1 MDKELL
7 EGMLIDYID
16 GTLSE
21 TDRVKIEQEIAKN
34 EEAYK
39 VYEQLREVITAM
51 DKSEKFEPG
60 GYMKASFEKAIQEEL
75 AKAKQGKTVFFQPVY
90 FRAAAAILLVISGI
104 AIGNWIS
111 KNKGVDDSA
120 TREQIAILEREVAA
134 TKQMMLAMI
143 DNQQSASQRIQ
154 GANVALRIVKA
165 DDEVV
170 NALVKTMHSD
180 PNTNVRLAALEALS
194 KFRDQPHVKKELIQ
208 SLAVQKDPVVQI
220 ALIQLLVQM
229 KDKDAVKGL
238 ENIIDNAETME
249 AVKDEAYSGLMK
261 LS

>member
-1 MDKELL
+1 MDKEQL

-21 TDRVKIEQEIAKN
+21 ADRAKVEQEIAKN
-34 EEAYK
+34 GEAYRL
-39 VYEQLREVITAM
+39 YEQLREVIAAM

-60 GYMKASFEKAIQEEL
+60 ANMKAAFERTLQEEL
-75 AKAKQGKTVFFQPVY
+75 AKTKTGKTVFFQPVY
-90 FRAAAAILLVISGI
+90 LRAAAAVLLVLSGI

-111 KNKGVDDSA
+111 KNQA
-120 TREQIAILEREVAA
+120 REEQLAKLAEEVAA

-143 DNQQSASQRIQ
+143 DNQQSASQRIL
-154 GANVALRIVKA
+154 GANVALKIGKA

-170 NALVKTMHSD
+170 NALVKSMNED
-180 PNTNVRLAALEALS
+180 PNTNVRLAALEALT
-194 KFRDQPHVKKELIQ
+194 KFREQPHVRSVLIQ
-208 SLAVQKDPVVQI
+208 SLAIQKDPVVQI

-229 KDKDAVKGL
+229 KEKDAVKGL
-238 ENIIDNAETME
+238 EEIIDDSETMK
-249 AVKDEAYSGLMK
+249 AVKDEAYSGILK